1 MKLAEFI
8 RELYLEAGN
17 ISLVGAFFLTTGDL
31 GEEDLALTFV
41 ETQLLTIGDGGED
54 DLDLQPVLVK
64 CFQLFEFPLEPTQK
78 QVMNKPVYKY
88 INSKPIK

>member
-17 ISLVGAFFLTTGDL
+17 ISLVGAFFLTTGEL

-41 ETQLLTIGDGGED
+41 ET
-54 DLDLQPVLVK
+54 
-64 CFQLFEFPLEPTQK
+64 
-78 QVMNKPVYKY
+78 
-88 INSKPIK
+88 